1 MRRNDP
7 SEERLPAIGRPEKE
21 TAPTAQRNA
30 DFATEH
36 DETAV
41 TTDII
46 TGRDKELE
54 GDDSPRGWSG
64 LEPNLRPD

>member
-1 MRRNDP
+1 MRQSNP
-7 SEERLPAIGRPEKE
+7 SEERLPAIGRPPKE
-21 TAPTAQRNA
+21 SAQNVPTNA

-41 TTDII
+41 TPDII
-46 TGRDKELE
+46 TGRDKKLE
-54 GDDSPRGWSG
+54 GDDSPRGWAG

>member
-7 SEERLPAIGRPEKE
+7 SEEQLPAIGRSTKE
-21 TAPTAQRNA
+21 SAENARTNA

-41 TTDII
+41 TPDII

-54 GDDSPRGWSG
+54 GDDSPRGWAG
-64 LEPNLRPD
+64 LESGRKHD